1 MARGSKHSIR
11 FDGRPK
17 IVLSG
22 LRPLQHFRTWQRY
35 AEIDLKSL
43 QAIDVDNGA
52 FASTING
59 GFALNGMMQHQAP
72 ATWKSSIT
80 IEERNAPNTH
90 SSR

>member
-1 MARGSKHSIR
+1 MAKGSKHSIR

-22 LRPLQHFRTWQRY
+22 SRPLQHFRIWQRC

-59 GFALNGMMQHQAP
+59 ICFEWDD
-72 ATWKSSIT
+72 ATPG
-80 IEERNAPNTH
+80 APNVEIVDYH
-90 SSR
+90 